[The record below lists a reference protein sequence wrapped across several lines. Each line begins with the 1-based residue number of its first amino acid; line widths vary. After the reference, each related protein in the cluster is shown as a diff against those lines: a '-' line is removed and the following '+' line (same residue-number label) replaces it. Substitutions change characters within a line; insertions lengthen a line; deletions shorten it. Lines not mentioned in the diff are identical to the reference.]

1 MEQQLK
7 TLKYPNLIN
16 APMTISSKSPIM
28 FVIEDIRK
36 VLNPSSSSKNI
47 SSKAAVSSKK
57 GASKKKHHHINKKS
71 ESCLEMFKQSC
82 FGTLFSMKKIRFNSS
97 ITHHLLLR

>member
-57 GASKKKHHHINKKS
+57 GASS
-71 ESCLEMFKQSC
+71 VY
-82 FGTLFSMKKIRFNSS
+82 T
-97 ITHHLLLR
+97 